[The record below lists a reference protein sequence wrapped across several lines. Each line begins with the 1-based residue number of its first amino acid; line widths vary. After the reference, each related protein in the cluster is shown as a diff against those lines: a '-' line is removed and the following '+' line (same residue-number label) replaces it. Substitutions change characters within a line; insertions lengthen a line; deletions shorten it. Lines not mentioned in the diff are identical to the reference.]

1 MIVSLLRQL
10 NVIPVPLLDTQPRAV
25 ATCALLEANRL
36 MVFHALADTAEGM
49 SPAQVAARCELSV
62 NGTAVLLNA
71 LHAMGYLKR
80 RAGRYRNGPWV
91 RKWILDPQHGLHNL
105 LRLQCYTYKRL
116 EQLGDN
122 IRSGTPSV
130 DHHAIGGDENTPRQ
144 DMYTLGMREAA
155 RLFIPALLRRVHL
168 PAGPLR
174 LLDLGGAHGEYSRA
188 LTRHHPGLRAT
199 IMDLPGPIGVARR
212 ITEAE
217 GNPEG
222 VELVAGDAFAGD
234 IGSGW
239 NVILLANFVHL
250 FNAERNALL
259 LRRCH
264 EALAPGGVVLI
275 MDQFLGLGGAR
286 DKLLAITSL
295 NFFNVGGLCYPADEM
310 CRLTTD
316 AGFARA
322 EVRRFPPWV
331 PGSLIVGI
339 KAGA

>member
-1 MIVSLLRQL
+1 MIVSLLRAL

-36 MVFHALADTAEGM
+36 RVFHALADAGNGM
-49 SPAQVAARCELSV
+49 TPAQVAAHCALSV

-71 LHAMGYLKR
+71 LHAMGYLR
-80 RAGRYRNGPWV
+80 RHDDRYANGRWV

-130 DHHAIGGDENTPRQ
+130 DHHAIGGDEHTPRQ

-155 RLFIPALLRRVHL
+155 RLFIPALLKRARL
-168 PAGPLR
+168 PSGSLR
-174 LLDLGGAHGEYSRA
+174 MLDLGGAHGEYSRA
-188 LTRHHPGLRAT
+188 MVRHHGNLRAT

-217 GNPEG
+217 GNPERI
-222 VELVAGDAFAGD
+222 ELVAGDAFAGD

-250 FNAERNALL
+250 FNAEQNALL
-259 LRRCH
+259 LQRCH
-264 EALAPGGVVLI
+264 AALAPGGVVLI

-295 NFFNVGGLCYPADEM
+295 NFFNVGGQCYPIDEM
-310 CRLTTD
+310 CALTTG

-322 EVRRFPPWV
+322 EVRRFPLWI
-331 PGSLIVGI
+331 PGSLIVGH
-339 KAGA
+339 KAL